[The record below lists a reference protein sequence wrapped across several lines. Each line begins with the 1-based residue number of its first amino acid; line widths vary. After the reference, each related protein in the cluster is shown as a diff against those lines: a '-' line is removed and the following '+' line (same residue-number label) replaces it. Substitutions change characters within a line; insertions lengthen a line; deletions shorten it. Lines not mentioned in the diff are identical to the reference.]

1 MSSVDNITENLAAT
15 SIAPVAPEGANNV
28 SGGEPINAA
37 ENEAVIAAAAEGRRL
52 YIGNLAYATTEG
64 ELKSFFTGFSV
75 YAFTNVLP
83 LSQYAN
89 THLARPP
96 PSPPTLVPPAQL
108 AMPSSTSPPQ
118 TKLRKPSLS
127 SPANSSLTARSPCS

>member
-1 MSSVDNITENLAAT
+1 MSAVDTITENMAAT
-15 SIAPVAPEGANNV
+15 SIAPIATEGANNV

-75 YAFTNVLP
+75 YAFHQNFLP
-83 LSQYAN
+83 
-89 THLARPP
+89 
-96 PSPPTLVPPAQL
+96 
-108 AMPSSTSPPQ
+108 AM
-118 TKLRKPSLS
+118 R
-127 SPANSSLTARSPCS
+127 C